1 MELKSAAM
9 DRCRACAPCGDGAS
23 FSCAHGRTDRALLAL
38 LALLDTIAMVSI
50 FVVRL
55 ADALG
60 LKALAI
66 ILARTGRAVQ
76 ATRRP
81 LFSCSM
87 G

>member
-1 MELKSAAM
+1 MEATTAAM
-9 DRCRACAPCGDGAS
+9 EFGYPCALCGDGAS
-23 FSCAHGRTDRALLAL
+23 FSCAHGRTDRAL

-66 ILARTGRAVQ
+66 ILARIGRAVQ

>member
-23 FSCAHGRTDRALLAL
+23 FSCAHGRIDRAL

-66 ILARTGRAVQ
+66 ILARIGRAVQ

>member
-1 MELKSAAM
+1 MELKSASM
-9 DRCRACAPCGDGAS
+9 SCSRACAPCGDGAS
-23 FSCAHGRTDRALLAL
+23 FSCAHGRTDRALLAF
-38 LALLDTIAMVSI
+38 LDTIAMVSI

-81 LFSCSM
+81 LSSCFM

>member
-1 MELKSAAM
+1 MELNSNPM
-9 DRCRACAPCGDGAS
+9 NRSHACAPCGDGAS
-23 FSCAHGRTDRALLAL
+23 FSCAYGRTHRALLAI
-38 LALLDTIAMVSI
+38 LDTIAMVSI

-60 LKALAI
+60 GKALAI
-66 ILARTGRAVQ
+66 ILARIGRAVQ

>member
-23 FSCAHGRTDRALLAL
+23 FSCAHGRSAHALPAL
-38 LALLDTIAMVSI
+38 PDTITMVSV

-55 ADALG
+55 AAALG
-60 LKALAI
+60 DKALGI
-66 ILARTGRAVQ
+66 ILARTGRAAQ

-81 LFSCSM
+81 LCSCFM

>member
-9 DRCRACAPCGDGAS
+9 DRCCACAPCGDGAS
-23 FSCAHGRTDRALLAL
+23 FSCAHGRTDRAL

>member
-23 FSCAHGRTDRALLAL
+23 FSCAHGRTDRAP